1 MGKTHG
7 GTDGFFAGQEG
18 EEYEQE
24 YDMDQDI
31 ELINAVEGLQQ
42 ALANRQNS

>member
-1 MGKTHG
+1 
-7 GTDGFFAGQEG
+7 
-18 EEYEQE
+18 
-24 YDMDQDI
+24 MDQDI